1 MNLLCPNCQK
11 PLSVPDQYAGQPMRC
26 PLCAGTF
33 TVPALPQTSA
43 PPPPPPPAAA
53 PSSPPRPPDVYD
65 LRDPAPPPPPSSGA
79 PLPVHELD
87 LPMPPP
93 SPHGDGL
100 PPPPPLHYGGPPP
113 AYVEEQ
119 PAYPATPVPEGY
131 QRRFT
136 IWFSPKYLQYVAPVA
151 VFLVLVLSFFSWTGI
166 YPGGVADVTQ
176 NAWQAAFGAYSVD
189 TDVGDPFATKD
200 DARGFFSGVGDSKLA
215 APGFNFLLWFFLLVF
230 FVTILVTAACL
241 ALAFLPSSTLPA
253 ALHFILPWR
262 WGVVAVLNLILLFF
276 LVLQMVFGF
285 SLERNFIDAADSAIA
300 KNAPP
305 SPTTP
310 DARRLAIFRGEA
322 HQTVSRTVWLDLTVL
337 FLILA
342 VLGAGL
348 TVWVQH
354 RGGRPAPRIDLLT

>member
-65 LRDPAPPPPPSSGA
+65 LRDPAPPPPSSGA

-200 DARGFFSGVGDSKLA
+200 DARVSSLGWETPSSPRRVQLPPVVLPACVLRDDSRDSSLSGAGVFAVVHA
-215 APGFNFLLWFFLLVF
+215 AGCSSFHP
-230 FVTILVTAACL
+230 AL
-241 ALAFLPSSTLPA
+241 ALGRRRCAEF
-253 ALHFILPWR
+253 
-262 WGVVAVLNLILLFF
+262 
-276 LVLQMVFGF
+276 
-285 SLERNFIDAADSAIA
+285 DSAVFPRPA
-300 KNAPP
+300 NGVRFQSGTQFHRRGGQRDRQERAP